1 MNKIIY
7 SKCSNERDEKFSL
20 KTLIYEDEKGK
31 RKVEKSPDTKLAVK
45 HVMQIYQWYQQLE
58 KQYVNTKIVMNRCKV
73 AGNGVVLEYLEKP
86 SMESI
91 LDKMILQ
98 NDKDNFVKMVQE
110 YFKQLISVHQ
120 VEKFVMT
127 DEFRN
132 VFGEVA
138 IPDEEVCGQFT
149 NIDALFSNILILDD
163 ETWCM
168 LDYEWTFDFP
178 IPMKYLIYRI
188 WFYYTH
194 EHVTRNRACQWV
206 HLRDYGINEDEIE
219 LYKKMEYNFQRYIQG
234 TRIPIRDTFDEI
246 SPGIVHLDDMK
257 YLGKEALR
265 RQKIQIYKTNKNT
278 VSEKDSY
285 YQDIPESHYFE
296 KEIQLPL
303 DIRYF
308 RMDPCSMPCLV
319 KKLRITSENSQVRY
333 NTNGIEIDDDILF
346 FDTEDPWV
354 LLNTPEQLS
363 GEKISIAFEIEFID
377 EKTVSIIENFQRK
390 KEENNILKEKEKN
403 LSQMIRNNEIIIEER
418 ESIIEEQAK
427 NIEQQ
432 ARIIEQKKSESEQQ
446 KEKIHQLEILINQ
459 MENTKVWK
467 LYSKYKAIGKKT
479 GDK

>member
-20 KTLIYEDEKGK
+20 KTLIYEDENGN
-31 RKVEKSPDTKLAVK
+31 RKVEKRPDTKLAEK
-45 HVMQIYQWYQQLE
+45 HIMQIYQWYQQLE
-58 KQYVNTKIVMNRCKV
+58 KQYANTKIVMNRCKV
-73 AGNGVVLEYLEKP
+73 AENGVILEYLDKP
-86 SMESI
+86 SLESI

-98 NDKDNFVKMVQE
+98 NDRDNFVKTVQA
-110 YFKQLISVHQ
+110 YFEQLISVHQ

-132 VFGEVA
+132 VFGEAA
-138 IPDEEVCGQFT
+138 IPNGEACGQFT

-178 IPMKYLIYRI
+178 IPVKYLIFRI

-194 EHVTRNRACQWV
+194 EHVTRKRACQWI
-206 HLRDYGINEDEIE
+206 HMEDYGISEEEIG

-265 RQKIQIYKTNKNT
+265 RQKVQIYQTNKGT
-278 VSEKDSY
+278 VSENDSY
-285 YQDIPESHYFE
+285 YQDIPESHWFE

-303 DIRYF
+303 DIQYF

-319 KKLRITSENSQVRY
+319 KRLRITSENRQVRY
-333 NTNGIEIDDDILF
+333 STNGTEIDEDILF

-354 LLNTPEQLS
+354 LLDTPDQLA
-363 GEKISIAFEIEFID
+363 GRKLSIVFEIEYID
-377 EKTVSIIENFQRK
+377 EKTVSIIKNFQRE
-390 KEENNILKEKEKN
+390 KEANSILRAKEKVLDQVIREK
-403 LSQMIRNNEIIIEER
+403 
-418 ESIIEEQAK
+418 ESSIEEQA
-427 NIEQQ
+427 
-432 ARIIEQKKSESEQQ
+432 RIIKQKDLEVEQK
-446 KEKIHQLEILINQ
+446 KEKIHQLEMLINQ